1 MGPPGKQ
8 DVKRTQSLFIANL
21 KVYQE
26 DHKKLE
32 VVNELYNGKGHE
44 YGHQGMLSCEK
55 VC

>member
-21 KVYQE
+21 KVYEE

-32 VVNELYNGKGHE
+32 VVNEIMVKA
-44 YGHQGMLSCEK
+44 MSMDTRAC
-55 VC
+55 